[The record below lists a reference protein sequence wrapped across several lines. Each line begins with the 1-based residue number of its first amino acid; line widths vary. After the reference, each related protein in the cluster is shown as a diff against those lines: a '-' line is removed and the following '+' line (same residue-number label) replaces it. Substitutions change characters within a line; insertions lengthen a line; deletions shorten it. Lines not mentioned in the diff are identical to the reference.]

1 MKFMMR
7 FFDIDGKK
15 VMHEEEINLDSLI
28 KLANP
33 KDVGSLHIGTTFTH
47 YDDEYRL
54 RAEIKVMEKQNE
66 HT

>member
-1 MKFMMR
+1 MKFIMR

-33 KDVGSLHIGTTFTH
+33 KDVGSLYVGNTFTH

-54 RAEIKVMEKQNE
+54 RAEIKVVEK
-66 HT
+66 

>member
-1 MKFMMR
+1 MKFIMR

-15 VMHEEEINLDSLI
+15 VLHEEGINLDSLI

-33 KDVGSLHIGTTFTH
+33 KDVGRLHIGTTFTH

-54 RAEIKVMEKQNE
+54 RSEIEVVESCQ
-66 HT
+66 

>member
-28 KLANP
+28 KLTDHRSA
-33 KDVGSLHIGTTFTH
+33 GSLYIGKTFTH
-47 YDDEYRL
+47 YDDEHRL
-54 RAEIKVMEKQNE
+54 RAEIEVVEK
-66 HT
+66 